1 MSKYIDKN
9 IGKGSLNIGNKT
21 ILSNIGEELKNK
33 IFANINSVSFPIL
46 YDLITPEVKL
56 SFVDKDNNSVTHIL
70 LNVNNRTIPE
80 NTKLELLKYFIKR
93 GAPINSY
100 NKMKMTPLHLAI
112 ENGHHL
118 IVKYLLANGANPNAE
133 TMNNLTAL
141 QLALN
146 ATPIGCK
153 TDIIP
158 KELYPDQKKNK
169 NILTEAINKFA
180 IDNYDVKYNKYF
192 EKVFDDYLVDFENF
206 NENKEILENIKKEL
220 MKLYNSDSPE
230 NEIKNEITEKKKGY
244 IKNIADKFLVDSNEI
259 IDDILKS
266 PSVDTVKR
274 CYIEDKKIVDQ
285 IKLDEDIFKEYH
297 LKLRELFDF
306 KNNFGIF
313 LEYFEKRFRYNL
325 MLLSKLEV
333 EYNDPGNRVNN
344 LRGYLFVYN
353 NNQPP
358 PPAQPV
364 AKDSFNIYTPI
375 VPASPLL
382 YPNGTTIVPPAFG
395 ALPMFPGLN
404 DIVDFSWNY
413 SQLDFIRFI
422 KYPDFSEK
430 IKKYRDDY
438 LALLDLNNKFFT
450 RIDINNFNV
459 SYPVDAAGNIINPP
473 TNHTSYKF
481 IILNYFKI
489 CTMLYNMK
497 KFTDNYSNYSFE
509 DKIFEAF
516 NKNNYNNPTAPK
528 AINAIFTDIVNLA
541 HPVGAPPAGSNKKDQ
556 ISEQFHTYLI
566 DKNLLFQDKL
576 DSNITDSLLENTY
589 DLKKMIKLIN
599 DRNMISY
606 FFNFL
611 NTKTANPIIPTID
624 FSNYYSNY
632 FNVLIPSSLNGF
644 ENNKIELNK
653 EIKYYNITEI
663 PVFNGPILEDL
674 IVLDRYINIFN
685 YGVQNP
691 TYSGTPEGQAE
702 FILMAQDLITKLS
715 DAEIG
720 AYAPNINHTLNTLK
734 ASINAPGIN
743 LDKMAFIN
751 YFITTYRFRIGNI
764 YPCDD
769 IANSPTNYNKQ
780 KTDNYL
786 KLFLRGNNLEAATV
800 PFTTNPSE
808 SYFYRDGTN
817 DIYTVDTGVCNL
829 LRHIIIKDIKKKY
842 DLIPKPNEIDSLLKE
857 FNCEGLLK
865 NEDVLEDLFKNITNK
880 IITELINYFKH
891 NYAKKIL
898 ERVLKNISFDIE
910 LERNSAPPG
919 LAKILNIDITKLTGI
934 DYRYTSDFFVRL
946 VREKYYNYNYM
957 SNDSTSLCYKNNY
970 HIINMLLNESITN
983 YNIKDSEG
991 NTILHKLIDI
1001 GNLLLFTKIYSANPS
1016 KFNRFVKIKNFNK
1029 KTPIEIIIDR
1039 IELNHNDFYNDQ
1051 FTLRISERSSTFVVQ
1066 QIKEIGEL
1074 NMMLPN
1080 KFDMDILN
1088 TIYGIFNDIYI
1099 IFNLQNIN
1107 KDIFKGLT
1115 TDYNTL
1121 FNYDKTIKW
1130 GESNVTAAGVNKIIK
1145 ESYYCIILDFK
1156 YAIGEDQRYL
1166 ERNPYYNRFW
1176 NTLVHVITLHL
1187 SNVYYNL
1194 MKQFLLTQ
1202 NASKIG
1208 LTQNSLDKF
1217 KDAIFNYD
1225 PMFRDSYLN
1234 LAQMIVVNLYKVKYN
1249 ENTNINK
1256 KLSSLTPILKLFST
1270 KLDITE
1276 DKKEEINNHF
1286 DKIYNYVN
1294 KYFDTFKTKIEL
1306 FLNNYVKFI
1315 ELQYNLQAIEKFLA
1329 PKSLVVLS
1337 KKEIKK
1343 STESLITRY
1352 TAPSF
1357 LKEKL
1362 RTIKANTPEKKFA
1375 WILYSMPSE
1384 LKDEIILLYNIKDA
1398 KKIPTDVADFIDKLK
1413 PLDAQALM
1421 KGLLSKSD
1429 KTRICRTKDELCEIY
1444 EKSEEFTRYIKK
1456 LNLS

>member
-153 TDIIP
+153 TDVIP

-169 NILTEAINKFA
+169 NLLTEAINKFA

-244 IKNIADKFLVDSNEI
+244 IKNIADKFLVDSTEI
-259 IDDILKS
+259 IDDILKA
-266 PSVDTVKR
+266 PSVDTVKK

-285 IKLDEDIFKEYH
+285 IKLDEDIYKEYNS
-297 LKLRELFDF
+297 KLSELFDF

-358 PPAQPV
+358 PV
-364 AKDSFNIYTPI
+364 AKDSFNIYDTAAPAGPLLFPNGNPI
-375 VPASPLL
+375 VPAAFGVL
-382 YPNGTTIVPPAFG
+382 PAFP
-395 ALPMFPGLN
+395 ALM
-404 DIVDFSWNY
+404 DVVDFSWNY

-422 KYPDFSEK
+422 KYPNFSEI

-450 RIDINNFNV
+450 RIDINSFNV
-459 SYPVDAAGNIINPP
+459 RYPVDGAGNKINPP

-497 KFTDNYSNYSFE
+497 KFTDNYSNYSFN

-516 NKNNYNNPTAPK
+516 SKNNYNIPPK
-528 AINAIFTDIVNLA
+528 AINPIFTDIVNLA
-541 HPVGAPPAGSNKKDQ
+541 HPAVPPPAGSNKKDQ
-556 ISEQFHTYLI
+556 ISEQFHTYLT

-576 DSNITDSLLENTY
+576 ESNITDSLLENTY

-599 DRNMISY
+599 NRNMISY

-611 NTKTANPIIPTID
+611 NTKTANPIIPTVD

-632 FNVLIPSSLNGF
+632 FNVLIPSSLDGF
-644 ENNKIELNK
+644 ENNKIELKK
-653 EIKYYNITEI
+653 EIKYHNTTEI
-663 PVFNGPILEDL
+663 PIFNGPILPDL
-674 IVLDRYINIFN
+674 VVLDRYISLYDFSL
-685 YGVQNP
+685 QNP
-691 TYSGTPEGQAE
+691 AYGLSTEGQE
-702 FILMAQDLITKLS
+702 QFIIMAQDLITKLS
-715 DAEIG
+715 DAELTLFAG
-720 AYAPNINHTLNTLK
+720 TINHTLATLK
-734 ASINAPGIN
+734 TAINTPG
-743 LDKMAFIN
+743 LDLNKIAFIT
-751 YFITTYRFRIGNI
+751 YFMNTYRQIIVNTIGNI

-800 PFTTNPSE
+800 PFTTYPSE

-817 DIYTVDTGVCNL
+817 DIFTVDTGVCNL
-829 LRHIIIKDIKKKY
+829 LRHIIIKDIKNKY

-865 NEDVLEDLFKNITNK
+865 NEDVLEDLFKNIINK
-880 IITELINYFKH
+880 IITE
-891 NYAKKIL
+891 
-898 ERVLKNISFDIE
+898 
-910 LERNSAPPG
+910 
-919 LAKILNIDITKLTGI
+919 
-934 DYRYTSDFFVRL
+934 
-946 VREKYYNYNYM
+946 
-957 SNDSTSLCYKNNY
+957 
-970 HIINMLLNESITN
+970 
-983 YNIKDSEG
+983 
-991 NTILHKLIDI
+991 
-1001 GNLLLFTKIYSANPS
+1001 
-1016 KFNRFVKIKNFNK
+1016 
-1029 KTPIEIIIDR
+1029 
-1039 IELNHNDFYNDQ
+1039 
-1051 FTLRISERSSTFVVQ
+1051 
-1066 QIKEIGEL
+1066 
-1074 NMMLPN
+1074 
-1080 KFDMDILN
+1080 
-1088 TIYGIFNDIYI
+1088 
-1099 IFNLQNIN
+1099 
-1107 KDIFKGLT
+1107 
-1115 TDYNTL
+1115 
-1121 FNYDKTIKW
+1121 
-1130 GESNVTAAGVNKIIK
+1130 
-1145 ESYYCIILDFK
+1145 
-1156 YAIGEDQRYL
+1156 
-1166 ERNPYYNRFW
+1166 
-1176 NTLVHVITLHL
+1176 
-1187 SNVYYNL
+1187 
-1194 MKQFLLTQ
+1194 
-1202 NASKIG
+1202 
-1208 LTQNSLDKF
+1208 
-1217 KDAIFNYD
+1217 
-1225 PMFRDSYLN
+1225 
-1234 LAQMIVVNLYKVKYN
+1234 
-1249 ENTNINK
+1249 
-1256 KLSSLTPILKLFST
+1256 
-1270 KLDITE
+1270 
-1276 DKKEEINNHF
+1276 
-1286 DKIYNYVN
+1286 
-1294 KYFDTFKTKIEL
+1294 
-1306 FLNNYVKFI
+1306 
-1315 ELQYNLQAIEKFLA
+1315 
-1329 PKSLVVLS
+1329 
-1337 KKEIKK
+1337 
-1343 STESLITRY
+1343 
-1352 TAPSF
+1352 
-1357 LKEKL
+1357 
-1362 RTIKANTPEKKFA
+1362 
-1375 WILYSMPSE
+1375 
-1384 LKDEIILLYNIKDA
+1384 
-1398 KKIPTDVADFIDKLK
+1398 
-1413 PLDAQALM
+1413 
-1421 KGLLSKSD
+1421 
-1429 KTRICRTKDELCEIY
+1429 
-1444 EKSEEFTRYIKK
+1444 
-1456 LNLS
+1456 